1 MSLAWLVVV
10 YTVEA
15 LDRAVTHDPAVFLLV
30 GALVGVLLGGVIGE
44 ATDVAA
50 DILGWAPALL
60 CRMGEDVAAG
70 ALLEGDKFAHEAH
83 G

>member
-15 LDRAVTHDPAVFLLV
+15 LDWAVTHDPAVFHLV
-30 GALVGVLLGGVIGE
+30 GALVGMLLGSVIGE

-50 DILGWAPALL
+50 DILGWALALL
-60 CRMGEDVAAG
+60 HRMGEDVVAG
-70 ALLEGDKFAHEAH
+70 ALSEGDKFAREAH
-83 G
+83 S